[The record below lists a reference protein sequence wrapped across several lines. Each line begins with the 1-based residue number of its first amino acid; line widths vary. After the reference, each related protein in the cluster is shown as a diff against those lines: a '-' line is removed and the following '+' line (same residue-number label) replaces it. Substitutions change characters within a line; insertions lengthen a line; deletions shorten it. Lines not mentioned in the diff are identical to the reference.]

1 MVTKKP
7 ARTVRPR
14 AAAPAHAMLSE
25 IREQSAVIARML
37 AEHAAEVGDVV
48 GALRRRNPSLV
59 VFVARG
65 TSHNAAIYG
74 QYLVETLLRIP
85 TSTAMP
91 SVTTLYEHTPNWE
104 SAAVVGIS
112 QSGRSLDVTEVVAAA
127 RKQGALT
134 VAITNDP
141 ASPLAEHSGHVL
153 PLAAGP
159 EFSVAATKTFTASL
173 AMLATLVTGWA
184 QHRDLAR
191 GLARLPDAV
200 GRALEQEATVAALA
214 KKHARRHSWLITTRG
229 YMLGISDEA
238 ALKLKE
244 TSYAVAE
251 SMSAAELLHGP
262 IAALDRTS
270 TVLLLLPPGRSR
282 SGLIDIRVQL
292 RGRSVPT
299 LTFSF
304 ADDPGDVALDTG
316 LPEPLAPVVAAPI
329 VHLFAYH
336 RSVALGL
343 NPDHP
348 RGLHK
353 VTLTR

>member
-1 MVTKKP
+1 MPKQT
-7 ARTVRPR
+7 
-14 AAAPAHAMLSE
+14 HATYAE
-25 IREQSAVIARML
+25 ILEQPQALARML
-37 AEHAAEVGDVV
+37 TEHAAGIGEVVV
-48 GALRRRNPSLV
+48 ALRRRNPSLV

-91 SVTTLYEHTPNWE
+91 SVTTLYDRTPNWE
-104 SAAVVGIS
+104 SAAVIGIS
-112 QSGRSLDVTEVVAAA
+112 QSGRSIDVNEVVATA

-141 ASPLAEHSGHVL
+141 DSPLARHSAHVL
-153 PLAAGP
+153 PLSAGP
-159 EFSVAATKTFTASL
+159 EQSVAATKTFTASL
-173 AMLATLVTGWA
+173 AMLAALIVGWG

-191 GLARLPDAV
+191 GLARLP
-200 GRALEQEATVAALA
+200 ETVAGVLKHDATIRALA
-214 KKHARRHSWLITTRG
+214 KKHAKRDPWVVITRG
-229 YMLGISDEA
+229 YMLGVADEM

-244 TSYAVAE
+244 TAYAAAE

-262 IAALDRTS
+262 IAALDKKS
-270 TVLLLLPPGRSR
+270 TVVLLLPPGRSTQ
-282 SGLIDIRVQL
+282 GLIDVRVQL

-304 ADDPGDVALDTG
+304 SDDPGDLAINAG
-316 LPEPLAPVVAAPI
+316 LPEALMPIIAAPA
-329 VHLFAYH
+329 VHLFTYH
-336 RSVALGL
+336 LSVARGL
-343 NPDHP
+343 NPDKP
-348 RGLHK
+348 RGLQK

>member
-1 MVTKKP
+1 M
-7 ARTVRPR
+7 PR
-14 AAAPAHAMLSE
+14 QTHATYAE
-25 IREQSAVIARML
+25 VQEQPQVLARMFT
-37 AEHAAEVGDVV
+37 EHAGGIGEVVA
-48 GALRRRNPSLV
+48 ALRRRNPSLV

-91 SVTTLYEHTPNWE
+91 SVTTLYDRTPNWE
-104 SAAVVGIS
+104 SAAVIGIS
-112 QSGRSLDVTEVVAAA
+112 QSGRSIDVDEVVAAA

-141 ASPLAEHSGHVL
+141 DSPLARHSAHVL

-159 EFSVAATKTFTASL
+159 EQSVAATKTFTASL
-173 AMLATLVTGWA
+173 AMLASLIVGWG

-191 GLARLPDAV
+191 GLARLPETIAGVFTHDAAI
-200 GRALEQEATVAALA
+200 RMLA
-214 KKHARRHSWLITTRG
+214 RKHAKRDPWLVATRG
-229 YMLGISDEA
+229 YMLGVADEM

-244 TSYAVAE
+244 TAYAAAE

-262 IAALDRTS
+262 IAALDKKS
-270 TVLLLLPPGRSR
+270 TVVLLLPPGRSTQ
-282 SGLIDIRVQL
+282 GLLDVRVQL

-299 LTFSF
+299 LTFAFS
-304 ADDPGDVALDTG
+304 DDPGDLAIPTG
-316 LPEPLAPVVAAPI
+316 LPEPLVPIAAAPA
-329 VHLFAYH
+329 VHLFTYH
-336 RSVALGL
+336 LSVARGL
-343 NPDHP
+343 DPDRP
-348 RGLHK
+348 RGLQK